1 MADNGQRTEQPT
13 AKRLDKARKEGQFRS
28 APQFVSAMQFIT
40 FVAILEAW
48 GGGGS
53 RSCAG

>member
-13 AKRLDKARKEGQFRS
+13 AKRLDKARKEGQFPS